1 MKKLWKFVQ
10 NNSGGYYI
18 GPQYYYVWA
27 ETAAEATARL
37 VSKTW
42 YNPSY
47 CECCGERW
55 WSPSAIDNPHEELPF
70 IEVIDDYC
78 IF

>member
-18 GPQYYYVWA
+18 GPQYYYVWS

-37 VSKTW
+37 VLQPW
-42 YNPSY
+42 YDPSF

-55 WSPSAIDNPHEELPF
+55 RSPRAIDNPHEELRD

-78 IF
+78 IG